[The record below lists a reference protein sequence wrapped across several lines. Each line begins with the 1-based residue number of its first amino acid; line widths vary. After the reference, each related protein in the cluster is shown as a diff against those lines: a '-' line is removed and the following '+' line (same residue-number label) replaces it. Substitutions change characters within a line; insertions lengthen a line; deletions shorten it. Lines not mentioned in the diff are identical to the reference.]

1 MNRQSSL
8 VPQATVTELADL
20 MLDLAAFRFRPED
33 PVRWASGA
41 IMPVYNDNRRLLS
54 EPRARALV
62 TDAFCA
68 ILGANDAGTPAA
80 TDVAGRAGVAN
91 LDGIVGTATGGIAP
105 ATSLADRLGLRF
117 FYVRSR
123 AKDHGLGRRVEGAG
137 EDFRGMRV
145 VLVED
150 LISTGGSSAAAALA
164 VHEAGATLESGM
176 AVFSYGFARADEAF
190 AALPF
195 SFTMTPILTVT
206 DLYARARE
214 RDLLTAE
221 QIALVETWLADPF
234 GWAAKQGDS
243 RG

>member
-62 TDAFCA
+62 TEAFCA
-68 ILGANDAGTPAA
+68 ILGANDAGTLAE
-80 TDVAGRAGVAN
+80 TDLAGRAGVAN

-105 ATSLADRLGLRF
+105 ATSLADRLGLRL
-117 FYVRSR
+117 FYVRSK

-137 EDFRGMRV
+137 EEVPGTRV
-145 VLVED
+145 VLIED
-150 LISTGGSSAAAALA
+150 LVSTGGSSAAAALA
-164 VHEAGATLESGM
+164 VHEAGAVLDLGL
-176 AVFSYGFARADEAF
+176 AIFSYGFVRADEAF

-195 SFTMTPILTVT
+195 PFTMRPILTVAG
-206 DLYARARE
+206 LYARARE
-214 RDLLTAE
+214 RDLLTAA
-221 QIALVETWLADPF
+221 QIALLDTWLADPF
-234 GWAAKQGDS
+234 GWAAKQGDT
-243 RG
+243 RE